1 MHVLLLTFALVSRA
15 VPGDVVDVRPSFQPL
30 AIAAPVTMALL
41 NYQQTSPQPP
51 TINVEVNRSG
61 GGRAWYLSPVWMAIG
76 GIALVLVI
84 LMIVLAA
91 RGGGSGGT
99 TVVRG

>member
-1 MHVLLLTFALVSRA
+1 MHVLLLTFALVSHA
-15 VPGDVVDVRPSFQPL
+15 VPGEVVDVRPSFQPL
-30 AIAAPVTMALL
+30 AIAAPVTMAPLH
-41 NYQQTSPQPP
+41 QQTSPQPP

-61 GGRAWYLSPVWMAIG
+61 GGRAWYFSPVWMAIG